1 MAFVKRHRTGLAF
14 TVLSLAIILALSAVE
29 ERTATQLYQNS
40 LAACERGNVLRS
52 VVYANT
58 ANAARQNPNN
68 AGKFAEQLKV
78 LQSVEHTNQKDG
90 TIDCDAANPAP

>member
-29 ERTATQLYQNS
+29 GHTATQLYQNS

-58 ANAARQNPNN
+58 ANAARQNLNN

-78 LQSVEHTNQKDG
+78 LQSVEHANQKDG